1 MKFPDLRFWRR
12 TEEQRVITGLPWD
25 VGGQLPVKPV
35 TTDQALSLVPVFG
48 AVRLLA
54 SQIST
59 LPLQTYRKVGDS
71 RTKIPTGSLFTNPSA
86 HGTSYAWL
94 HRCVTS
100 LALRGNAY
108 GLITARDNMGY
119 PTMIEW
125 LHPDHVQVEDQALS
139 GPGSYSQ
146 PIWYWMGRIVPTE
159 DLVHI
164 AWFTVPY
171 RVKGLSPIEACA
183 ATISTGV
190 SAQVYTADW
199 FNNGA
204 VPPGKFK
211 NTQKTVSQPESDEIK
226 ARLTA
231 AIRSRKPLVYGAD
244 WEYDPIAVAANEAK
258 FIETMQLNATQ
269 IASIYGIPPE
279 MLGGSTGNSLTYS
292 TVEQNSI
299 NFVKFTLRPWL
310 ELLEETFSQ
319 LLPRPQYVKFNVDA
333 LLRGDLT
340 TRMTAY
346 QTARQIGLNNIDEL
360 RNLEDWAPI
369 PGGKG
374 KDYEPLLVQV
384 AAARGIDAAQ
394 VKQGDQA
401 TGQPPD
407 QIPPDQAQRYAE
419 DDAGPKVWSSS
430 MGGEERTKRRLLTGA
445 EAAVR
450 LMARRHDPADPAAM
464 RHFNP
469 NEPRIPGGPHGGE
482 WGSGGGVSHVLKD
495 ALNLDGRIDL
505 AHDEKLVGSAKIDG
519 DVGGIRMALTEQ
531 GGHRTLR
538 LGLGGEDYG
547 KRNRDEGIPAWDGNP
562 SKSPL
567 SDADRKRLDAESEA
581 LDAEY
586 ESASP
591 ARQEQIDAQQA
602 DIREQL
608 AADDRGFNGTAQ
620 LDDYGMRRLAD
631 LIRPA
636 LADAVEQ
643 DKRQND
649 AWDEI
654 EALEAKGNPDPA
666 RMERLREIARADAT
680 DYLTFAQGIV
690 PGSAWG
696 DVHFSVE
703 LDDPSIGPYVKLGVQ
718 PKGAPDDWGTGLD
731 WQGRFDAA
739 ETKKFLKLLGQ
750 YASTSA
756 SRAAGHDT
764 TPGRDELHHYWTKG
778 PGLAKWVES
787 PTPWTT
793 LYHHLLKYMAP
804 GKAKRV
810 TSAWFTE
817 VMGFSSGS
825 DLNRVTHGKPPRG
838 KVVGPG

>member
-1 MKFPDLRFWRR
+1 LKFPDLRFWRR

-25 VGGQLPVKPV
+25 VGGQLPIKPV

-108 GLITARDNMGY
+108 GLITARDNLGY

-340 TRMTAY
+340 TRMAAY
-346 QTARQIGLNNIDEL
+346 QVARNIGLNNVDEL
-360 RNLEDWAPI
+360 RDLEEYAPI

-374 KDYEPLLVQV
+374 KDYDPLLVQI

-401 TGQPPD
+401 GGQIPD
-407 QIPPDQAQRYAE
+407 QIPQDQPERSAE
-419 DDAGPKVWSSS
+419 DDAGPKVLSSS
-430 MGGEERTKRRLLTGA
+430 VGGEEHTERRLLTGA

-469 NEPRIPGGPHGGE
+469 DEPRRPDGK
-482 WGSGGGVSHVLKD
+482 WGSGGVSHALKD
-495 ALNLDGRIDL
+495 ALKLGDRIDL
-505 AHDEKLVGSAKIDG
+505 QPGEKLAGSDRISPS
-519 DVGGIRMALTEQ
+519 
-531 GGHRTLR
+531 GGHDVDALLAAVDSPHGRQIR
-538 LGLGGEDYG
+538 I
-547 KRNRDEGIPAWDGNP
+547 GIIPTH
-562 SKSPL
+562 
-567 SDADRKRLDAESEA
+567 DAEKWRAGNKGATVNLTPESVGQLRQDLTAANAKAKKAAAKADVDWEAGRTPDLSEPV
-581 LDAEY
+581 AEGSVRSGWGDLRY
-586 ESASP
+586 VVH
-591 ARQEQIDAQQA
+591 
-602 DIREQL
+602 L
-608 AADDRGFNGTAQ
+608 TDDDPTSWT
-620 LDDYGMRRLAD
+620 
-631 LIRPA
+631 
-636 LADAVEQ
+636 VT
-643 DKRQND
+643 
-649 AWDEI
+649 
-654 EALEAKGNPDPA
+654 LEAGAGDAGGSVLYPGD
-666 RMERLREIARADAT
+666 LR
-680 DYLTFAQGIV
+680 
-690 PGSAWG
+690 
-696 DVHFSVE
+696 
-703 LDDPSIGPYVKLGVQ
+703 
-718 PKGAPDDWGTGLD
+718 
-731 WQGRFDAA
+731 
-739 ETKKFLKLLGQ
+739 KLLGKLNGFAEVQ
-750 YASTSA
+750 A
-756 SRAAGHDT
+756 AAGHDVI
-764 TPGRDELHHYWTKG
+764 PGHDELHHYWVAG
-778 PGLAKWVES
+778 PGLAEWRGS
-787 PTPWTT
+787 PKPYTT
-793 LYHHLLKYMAP
+793 LVALLQEHVKPPKPLETY
-804 GKAKRV
+804 KRWAA
-810 TSAWFTE
+810 AWFHE
-817 VMGFSSGS
+817 VFGFWPGS
-825 DLNRVTHGKPPRG
+825 DLNRVTHGHPPRG
-838 KVVGPG
+838 KRVGPG

>member
-25 VGGQLPVKPV
+25 VGGQLPIKPV

-108 GLITARDNMGY
+108 GLITARDNLGY

-340 TRMTAY
+340 TRMAAY
-346 QTARQIGLNNIDEL
+346 QVARNIGLNNVDEL
-360 RNLEDWAPI
+360 RDLEEYAPI

-374 KDYEPLLVQV
+374 KDYDPLLVQI

-401 TGQPPD
+401 GGQIPD
-407 QIPPDQAQRYAE
+407 QIPQDQPERSAE
-419 DDAGPKVWSSS
+419 DDAGPKVLSSS
-430 MGGEERTKRRLLTGA
+430 VGGEEHTERRLLTGA

-469 NEPRIPGGPHGGE
+469 DEPRRPDGK
-482 WGSGGGVSHVLKD
+482 WGSGGVSHALKD
-495 ALNLDGRIDL
+495 ALKLGDRIDL
-505 AHDEKLVGSAKIDG
+505 QPGEKLAGSDRISPS
-519 DVGGIRMALTEQ
+519 
-531 GGHRTLR
+531 GGHDVDALLAAVDSPHGRQIRIGIIPTHDAEKWRAGNKGATVNLTPESVGQLR
-538 LGLGGEDYG
+538 QDLTAANAKAKKAAAKADADWEAGRIPDLSAPVA
-547 KRNRDEGIPAWDGNP
+547 EGIVHSEWGDLRYVVHLTDDDPTSWTTTLEAGTG
-562 SKSPL
+562 
-567 SDADRKRLDAESEA
+567 DADGSVLYPADLRKLIDKLEA
-581 LDAEY
+581 LAGG
-586 ESASP
+586 P
-591 ARQEQIDAQQA
+591 A
-602 DIREQL
+602 
-608 AADDRGFNGTAQ
+608 
-620 LDDYGMRRLAD
+620 
-631 LIRPA
+631 
-636 LADAVEQ
+636 
-643 DKRQND
+643 
-649 AWDEI
+649 
-654 EALEAKGNPDPA
+654 
-666 RMERLREIARADAT
+666 
-680 DYLTFAQGIV
+680 
-690 PGSAWG
+690 
-696 DVHFSVE
+696 
-703 LDDPSIGPYVKLGVQ
+703 
-718 PKGAPDDWGTGLD
+718 
-731 WQGRFDAA
+731 
-739 ETKKFLKLLGQ
+739 GQ
-750 YASTSA
+750 
-756 SRAAGHDT
+756 RAAGHDT
-764 TPGRDELHHYWTKG
+764 TPGHDELHHYWTKG

-817 VMGFSSGS
+817 V
-825 DLNRVTHGKPPRG
+825 
-838 KVVGPG
+838 